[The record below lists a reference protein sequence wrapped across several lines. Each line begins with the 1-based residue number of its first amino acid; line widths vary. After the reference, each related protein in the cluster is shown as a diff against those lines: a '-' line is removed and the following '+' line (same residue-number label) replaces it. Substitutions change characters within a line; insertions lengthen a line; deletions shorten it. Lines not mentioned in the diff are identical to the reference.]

1 MTTHV
6 LYLHGFASSPASA
19 KITALRP
26 RLGPHGIE
34 LDTPD
39 LNVPSFEELDW
50 DAVVALAEEHA
61 RRTPPRAIVA
71 SSMGSLIALAL
82 VQRGLQLPLV
92 LIAPAFGV
100 AKRWQP
106 RLPAGDT
113 LTVFNYARNADATI
127 HRRFFDQLIAVD
139 VESEPPP
146 VRTVVIMGRDDQT
159 VAFADVAAVWQ
170 RWSVRGVAPGSKF
183 IEIPDG
189 DHGLTAETG
198 RIAAEIIEAVHDR
211 NHP

>member
-1 MTTHV
+1 MTADV

-26 RLGPHGIE
+26 RLQPHGIE

-61 RRTPPRAIVA
+61 ERTPPRAMVA
-71 SSMGSLIALAL
+71 SSMGSLVALTL
-82 VQRGLQLPLV
+82 VRRGLHLPLV

-106 RLPAGDT
+106 RLPVGDT
-113 LTVFNYARNADATI
+113 LTVFNYARNSDATI

-146 VRTVVIMGRDDQT
+146 VRTAVLMGRNDQT
-159 VAFADVAAVWQ
+159 VAFADVAEVWQ
-170 RWSVRGVAPGSKF
+170 RWSARGLAPGSKF

-189 DHGLTAETG
+189 DHGLTAEVD
-198 RIAAEIIEAVHDR
+198 RIAAEIVEAVHDR
-211 NHP
+211 NHS

>member
-1 MTTHV
+1 MTIPV

-26 RLGPHGIE
+26 RLEPHGIV

-50 DAVVALAEEHA
+50 NAVVDCAEEHA
-61 RRTPPRAIVA
+61 RRTNPRAIVA
-71 SSMGSLIALAL
+71 SSMGSLIALTL
-82 VQRGLQLPLV
+82 VQRGWLVPLV

-100 AKRWQP
+100 AKRWEP

-127 HRRFFDQLIAVD
+127 HRRFFEQIIAVD

-146 VRTVVIMGRDDQT
+146 VRTAVIMGRNDQT
-159 VAFADVAAVWQ
+159 VAFADVAAVWE
-170 RWSVRGVAPGSKF
+170 RWSAQGLAPGSRF

-189 DHGLTAETG
+189 DHGLTAEVD
-198 RIAAEIIEAVHDR
+198 RIAAEIIEAAA
-211 NHP
+211 